1 MQTAADKPLLL
12 FHSANLQLLGQPN
25 TFLASGL
32 CKPPLT
38 SLFCSRKGLHR
49 WRRQL
54 RPGDLQ
60 RRWYQA
66 RRPPCLRPE
75 RLHQLRS
82 STTTTRTTASPPS
95 ASTSPAFSPSRAP
108 VASRLLHSC
117 PAPAVF
123 TARVTWRLR
132 EGPRVGPE
140 VGPTSALYSCAMPRT
155 GLECPVCRTANSDA
169 CPRPTA
175 GIFLRGGRRRV
186 LHRLPRHVHRVRLHR
201 RRQQRRRP
209 RHQLRP
215 DPTAPPS
222 TTCSPTRTTASPST
236 GDGNSADDHDT
247 GFVRT
252 DGTAIDYTNY

>member
-1 MQTAADKPLLL
+1 MQTAADKPLSLSL
-12 FHSANLQLLGQPN
+12 SANLQLLGQPN

-132 EGPRVGPE
+132 EEPRVGPE

-175 GIFLRGGRRRV
+175 GIFLRGGAA
-186 LHRLPRHVHRVRLHR
+186 PSATSA
-201 RRQQRRRP
+201 P
-209 RHQLRP
+209 TTCTP
-215 DPTAPPS
+215 SSTAPATATAP
-222 TTCSPTRTTASPST
+222 TTTTPASSGP
-236 GDGNSADDHDT
+236 
-247 GFVRT
+247 
-252 DGTAIDYTNY
+252 DGTAIDYMFTN